1 MESKDQ
7 AWQKEADRIDK
18 EEYFSYLLDTYE
30 RLVYSICFKMTGNQF
45 DAEDLTQET
54 FLSIYKN
61 LATFEQAYEKAWV
74 CRIATNKGL
83 DFLKSAKRRSEPKED
98 TYFEELKDQK
108 ASPEEA
114 YLQQE
119 SKEYVY
125 TICQSLKSPYK
136 EVATEHFYREKTA
149 KEIASETDKGIK
161 TVQTQ
166 IYRAKAM
173 IRKMIEGRAI
183 R

>member
-1 MESKDQ
+1 
-7 AWQKEADRIDK
+7 
-18 EEYFSYLLDTYE
+18 
-30 RLVYSICFKMTGNQF
+30 MTGNQF

-61 LATFEQAYEKAWV
+61 LASFQRDYEKAWV

-83 DFLKSAKRRSEPKED
+83 DFLKSAKRRVEPKED
-98 TYFEELKDQK
+98 TYFEHLKDQS
-108 ASPEEA
+108 ASPEETC
-114 YLQQE
+114 LEQE
-119 SKEYVY
+119 SKDYVY

-149 KEIASETDKGIK
+149 REIAAETDKGIK

-166 IYRAKAM
+166 IYRAKGM
-173 IRKMIEGRAI
+173 LKKMVEGRAL